1 MLDSLVISQKVK
13 QKGVATQYWHIY
25 TPKCLGCALGPVH
38 FGRGWGGGGVTQCLG
53 LGGLGIERVNRK
65 STQRH
70 FCYKRWGRTR
80 SYLLHVCVC
89 VRSVKLCMI
98 LACMELYLFHLP

>member
-38 FGRGWGGGGVTQCLG
+38 FRRGWWGGGGGGGTVFRTWGLRGCKLTEEAHKDIFVTRDGEELG
-53 LGGLGIERVNRK
+53 L
-65 STQRH
+65 T
-70 FCYKRWGRTR
+70 CC
-80 SYLLHVCVC
+80 VCVC
-89 VRSVKLCMI
+89 VRKICET
-98 LACMELYLFHLP
+98 A